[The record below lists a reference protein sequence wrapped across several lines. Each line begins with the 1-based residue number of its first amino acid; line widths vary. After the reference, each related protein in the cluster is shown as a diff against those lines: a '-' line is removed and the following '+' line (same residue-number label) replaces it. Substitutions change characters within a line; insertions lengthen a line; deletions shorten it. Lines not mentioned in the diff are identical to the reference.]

1 MEILYRIW
9 LAQKSKLKK
18 DVAGELLRKA
28 GSAKN
33 AYEADREY
41 YINNIDCSEGVIEQL
56 LDKSLDEAKEIVKKC
71 EELDIQILTP
81 DDEYFPSILNELDEP
96 VLVLYAK
103 GIIPKW
109 ENTLKLAMVGTRDNS
124 EYGEVVAT
132 RFAGEL
138 AREGVIIISGMAKG
152 IDGISM
158 RSAFKN
164 NGFVI
169 GVMGR
174 GLDEAYPKR
183 NSDIFENICK
193 YGCAISEYPPGVGAF
208 KTHFP
213 ERNRIV
219 SALSD
224 GVLAVECP
232 LKSGTM
238 ITAGFAEKMGKK
250 LFAVPGNIYSK
261 NCEGPNYLLKTS
273 AVAVTAPE
281 DILEEFPQKYN
292 TMKRINTVINNTK
305 KPIIPVEEADSWV
318 DDPVDKEIIGYL
330 KASDMS
336 IEELSE
342 KSGYEI
348 KTLNSHLT
356 ILEVEGIVIKLA
368 GARYRYNTEN

>member
-18 DVAGELLRKA
+18 ESAGELLRKA

-33 AYEADREY
+33 VYEADEEF
-41 YINNIDCSEGVIEQL
+41 YISNTDCSEGAIKQL
-56 LDKSLDEAKEIVKKC
+56 SDKSLDEAKAIVKTC
-71 EELDIQILTP
+71 EEQDIRILIP
-81 DDEYFPSILNELDEP
+81 ESEYFPSVLEELEEP
-96 VLVLYAK
+96 VLVLYVK

-109 ENTLKLAMVGTRDNS
+109 ENTLKIAMVGTRDNS

-158 RSAFKN
+158 RSAFNN

-183 NSDIFENICK
+183 NSDIFENVCK
-193 YGCAISEYPPGVGAF
+193 YGCAISEYPPGVGPF

-224 GVLAVECP
+224 GILAVECP
-232 LKSGTM
+232 VKSGTM
-238 ITAGFAEKMGKK
+238 ITAAFAEKMGKK

-261 NCEGPNYLLKTS
+261 NCEGPNYLLKTG
-273 AVAVTAPE
+273 AVAVTSPE

-292 TMKRINTVINNTK
+292 IIKRINDVKDEKKVVI
-305 KPIIPVEEADSWV
+305 PIEDDSWV

-330 KASDMS
+330 KSSDMS